1 MIFIE
6 GMEMYK
12 FAVGPWVVEED
23 VRDYGEGEYIAGY
36 DIRSASG
43 EEVIGC
49 EGINGDGET
58 NRANAKLIAASP
70 LMIEA
75 LQKIHFRC
83 ECFLE
88 DERSMSL
95 SSIEAIKSI
104 CDEVIS
110 KAI

>member
-1 MIFIE
+1 MMSNFTKGEWFAKREGQSTVYIE
-6 GMEMYK
+6 CRIGGGWLQEV
-12 FAVGPWVVEED
+12 AACGPTANGIEEQ
-23 VRDYGEGEYIAGY
+23 E
-36 DIRSASG
+36 
-43 EEVIGC
+43 
-49 EGINGDGET
+49 
-58 NRANAKLIAASP
+58 ANAKLIAASP

-75 LQKIHFRC
+75 LQKIQFRC

-95 SSIEAIKSI
+95 SSIEAIKAI